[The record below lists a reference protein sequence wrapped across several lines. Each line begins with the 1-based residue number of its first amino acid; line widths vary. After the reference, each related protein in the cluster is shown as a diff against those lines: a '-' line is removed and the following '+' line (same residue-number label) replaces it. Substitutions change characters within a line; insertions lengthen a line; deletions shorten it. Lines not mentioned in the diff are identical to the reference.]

1 MTFMGSEATHRP
13 VTAEVSTSGY
23 RITGT
28 LRTRFDRIADVLNNL
43 DRTHLTLELATVREL
58 VDPGRGERAESV
70 MVPVDEILFL
80 VADMPSDRTHDAIVV
95 PKRPV
100 AARLAMPPFR
110 LSGAIYVPDSVESV
124 ATAITMTPDVFV
136 PMVDATVTCWIRP
149 ELSTSYPVVAFQR
162 RLVHV
167 MSFDEA
173 TDPLGGLRPT
183 QPADSG
189 WS

>member
-1 MTFMGSEATHRP
+1 
-13 VTAEVSTSGY
+13 
-23 RITGT
+23 
-28 LRTRFDRIADVLNNL
+28 
-43 DRTHLTLELATVREL
+43 
-58 VDPGRGERAESV
+58 
-70 MVPVDEILFL
+70 
-80 VADMPSDRTHDAIVV
+80 
-95 PKRPV
+95 
-100 AARLAMPPFR
+100 MPPFR

-136 PMVDATVTCWIRP
+136 PMVDATVSCWIRP
-149 ELSTSYPVVAFQR
+149 ELNTSYPVVAFQR